1 MLLVAVT
8 QNGLNLLGVSP
19 FAFKMVV
26 GIIILA
32 AISSSNLKFAGLGAK
47 RGGA

>member
-1 MLLVAVT
+1 MT

-26 GIIILA
+26 GIIILI
-32 AISSSNLKFAGLGAK
+32 AISSSNLKFASLLGGSQGRAT
-47 RGGA
+47 